1 MLFVSV
7 VACGGAKESPTIAP
21 EARGASDGPA
31 AGAATPS
38 PADPGAPP
46 SPGGT
51 TPTTS
56 PPPSTSG
63 PADPIAGIGS
73 VTEVETGFAYLEG
86 PVWRADD
93 ATLLFSDIPN
103 DAIVKLDSMANV
115 FSTFRAPSGKSN
127 GLAIDAKGRIYAC
140 EGAARRVTRTLA
152 NGSREVLADNY
163 QGDALN
169 APNDLIVRSDGTVY
183 FTDPDYSIAGA
194 KELSFQGLYRVDPNG
209 DLSLVADDMDKPN
222 GIALSPDEATLYV
235 SDEAAG
241 FLRAYDVGPNGAA
254 TNPRKIAEVPHADGF
269 AMDDDGNLYVASSNG
284 IVVLKS
290 DGTLRGTIPVPKQ
303 PANCTFGGPARKTL
317 FITAQGTLYKIELN
331 VAGKP

>member
-1 MLFVSV
+1 MLFFSLT
-7 VACGGAKESPTIAP
+7 ACGGAKESPTIAP

-31 AGAATPS
+31 AT
-38 PADPGAPP
+38 PADPGSVAAPGATTP
-46 SPGGT
+46 PGNPPGT
-51 TPTTS
+51 TP
-56 PPPSTSG
+56 PPTSG
-63 PADPIAGIGS
+63 AADPIAGIGS
-73 VTEVETGFAYLEG
+73 VTPVETGFAYIEG

-127 GLAIDAKGRIYAC
+127 GLAIDAKGRLIAC
-140 EGAARRVTRTLA
+140 ESAARRVTRTLP
-152 NGSREVLADNY
+152 NGTREVLVDNF

-169 APNDLIVRSDGTVY
+169 APNDLIVRNDGAIY
-183 FTDPDYSIAGA
+183 FTDPDYSIAGT
-194 KELSFQGLYRVDPNG
+194 KELSFQGLYRIDTSGN
-209 DLSLVADDMDKPN
+209 LALVADDMDKPN

-241 FLRAYDVGPNGAA
+241 FLRAYDLAPSGAA

-269 AMDDDGNLYVASSNG
+269 AVDDDGNLYVSSSNG

-317 FITAQGTLYKIELN
+317 FITAQDTLYKIELN